1 MQPLAGQPL
10 AFRALAQIYHP
21 CLPDTS
27 NTHKAT
33 DIMAAIIIML
43 TTDIMNLTIIIIMPI
58 MKIHNNRNF
67 LL

>member
-21 CLPDTS
+21 CLPDTAY
-27 NTHKAT
+27 THKAT